1 MKLGKLMVTGA
12 ILLVLTA
19 FRWALVTAI
28 EDKPIRHSMEELSP
42 TQLTSSTVRYE
53 TNEINRIEINAAVNV
68 ILDDSFQGIELQGD
82 TSCFKQ
88 LVINASSFISKSQKY
103 YSIIIDDRVKY
114 KDSDSITIKY
124 IFGSDKDLHKKVSI
138 RMGVKHTNG
147 LSPQSR
153 WMDFTNCPSVVFLQ
167 SYKCKN
173 LELNLSNIDTIDIK
187 VALEN
192 LELSTQDVKFETVN
206 NRYEKQENDII
217 GSCHIRG
224 SAQRLYIDRLT
235 KQKLLATQLAV
246 EEVYINDLVTTNV
259 YLNAPN
265 LTNVRYADTS
275 SMVHYLVPP
284 KYERKGNK
292 YGREY
297 PH

>member
-1 MKLGKLMVTGA
+1 MKLGKLMVIGA
-12 ILLVLTA
+12 ILLFLTA

-28 EDKPIRHSMEELSP
+28 EDRTIRHSMEELSP

-103 YSIIIDDRVKY
+103 YSIVIDDRVKNR
-114 KDSDSITIKY
+114 DSDSITIKY
-124 IFGSDKDLHKKVSI
+124 IFGSDKDLHKKVAI
-138 RMGVKHTNG
+138 RMGIKHTNG
-147 LSPQSR
+147 LLPQSR
-153 WMDFTNCPSVVFLQ
+153 SMDFTNCPSVLFLQ
-167 SYKCKN
+167 PYKCKN
-173 LELNLSNIDTIDIK
+173 LELNLSNVDSYQLK
-187 VALEN
+187 VAVEN
-192 LELSTQDVKFETVN
+192 LQLSIID
-206 NRYEKQENDII
+206 RYKKQENEII
-217 GSCHIRG
+217 GACQVSG
-224 SAQRLYIDRLT
+224 STERLYINRLVS
-235 KQKLLATQLAV
+235 QKILATQLAV
-246 EEVYINDLVTTNV
+246 EEVYINDLSTTNV

-284 KYERKGNK
+284 KYERKGDK

>member
-1 MKLGKLMVTGA
+1 MKLGKLMVMGA
-12 ILLVLTA
+12 FVLFFCA
-19 FRWALVTAI
+19 FRWAFEKQVEQEPSNYT
-28 EDKPIRHSMEELSP
+28 EEYLLP
-42 TQLTSSTVRYE
+42 TQSTTSTVRYE
-53 TNEINRIEINAAVNV
+53 TKEINRIEINAAVNV

-82 TSCFKQ
+82 TSCFHQ
-88 LVINASSFISKSQKY
+88 LILKASSFISRSNKY
-103 YSIIIDDRVKY
+103 YSIVIDDRVKY

-153 WMDFTNCPSVVFLQ
+153 WMDFSNCPSVVFLQ

-173 LELNLSNIDTIDIK
+173 LELNLSNIDTVDLK
-187 VALEN
+187 VAVEN

-235 KQKLLATQLAV
+235 KQKILATQLAV
-246 EEVYINDLVTTNV
+246 EEVYINNLVTTNV

-265 LTNVRYADTS
+265 LVNIRYADTS

-284 KYERKGNK
+284 KYEQKGEQK
-292 YGREY
+292 WLD
-297 PH
+297 